1 MSLNIETTQGLERR
15 VAITVPTEIVSKAV
29 REEFKRAAKKCAR
42 RWFP

>member
-29 REEFKRAAKKCAR
+29 REEFKRAAKKMCA
-42 RWFP
+42 

>member
-15 VAITVPTEIVSKAV
+15 VAITVPTEIVSKAIH
-29 REEFKRAAKKCAR
+29 EEFKRAAKKCAR